1 MFNTSNSNPAI
12 SLERIEMGRYQ
23 KKKKN
28 NIFFPL
34 KLNSENINKI
44 CKLNYLQ
51 HSFN

>member
-23 KKKKN
+23 KKKN
-28 NIFFPL
+28 SIFFPL
-34 KLNSENINKI
+34 KLYSVNIIKI
-44 CKLNYLQ
+44 CKLSYLQ

>member
-12 SLERIEMGRYQ
+12 SLERIEMGIYQ
-23 KKKKN
+23 QKKN

-34 KLNSENINKI
+34 KLNSENIIKI
-44 CKLNYLQ
+44 CKLSYLQ